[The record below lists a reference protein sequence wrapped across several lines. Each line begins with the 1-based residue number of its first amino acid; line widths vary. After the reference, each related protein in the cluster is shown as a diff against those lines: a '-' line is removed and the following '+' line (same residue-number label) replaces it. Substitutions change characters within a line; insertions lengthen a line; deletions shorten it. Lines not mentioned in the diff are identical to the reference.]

1 MLRPCDICGDSYEAK
16 RPTSKYC
23 SARCRQA
30 KSRGATPLKDV
41 TKSETR
47 GITDSDIAPIATLV
61 PDGDDGPGPL
71 ESALRAELAA
81 VERDGTTLGLA
92 ALALARRV
100 DAGRDTGAG
109 MASLVRQLEAT
120 ARSAVADV
128 RSEASP
134 LDKARDQLAERRA
147 KRGA

>member
-1 MLRPCDICGDSYEAK
+1 MQRPCDICGDLYEAK
-16 RPTSKYC
+16 RPTSKFC

-30 KSRGATPLKDV
+30 KARGATALPAV
-41 TKSETR
+41 TKRETDEVT
-47 GITDSDIAPIATLV
+47 GSDIASIATLV
-61 PDGDDGPGPL
+61 PGDGPGPL
-71 ESALRAELAA
+71 ESALRAELSA

-120 ARSAVADV
+120 AKSAQADV